1 MEDLVKGGLTA
12 SPLIKTIAPA
22 DNNNALL
29 RHSEALPVALQVVA
43 DAFTGGNMYVFIYDT
58 TF

>member
-1 MEDLVKGGLTA
+1 ME

-29 RHSEALPVALQVVA
+29 RHGEALPVTFEIVA
-43 DAFTGGNMYVFIYDT
+43 DGFTGGNLYMFVYNT
-58 TF
+58 TS